1 MFRLRSFLLAL
12 AATAG
17 VGAYYLYTRP
27 VVVDVAR
34 VVQGLAVE
42 AVYASGTVEARTRVE
57 VKARTGGVVGEVY
70 AETGAHV
77 TRGQILAKID
87 NPRVRHELRQSRLD
101 LASAEAL
108 ASPDAPELM
117 QLAARARAL
126 ETELSL
132 ARSELA
138 RSEALLADGA
148 VPRAELERSRGR
160 VESVA
165 SSLAANEAEARARRI
180 HLHAERQLRA
190 ARVASQH
197 ERVDD
202 GLVRAPIEGVLLA
215 RTVEPG
221 EVVMENQVLF
231 RVGDTR
237 TLILELSVDEADV
250 ARISDGGES
259 PPTAAAI
266 TLAAYPRRTFEGHVL
281 EVMPEADRARKAFL
295 VKVAMAAQ
303 PRGLRSGMSAE
314 VDLVLSSRRGLLV
327 PTASELGGQVWSVRD
342 GRAYPAEL
350 EVGIR
355 DPVQLEVLAGLDE
368 GDQVVV
374 AGIDRLRPGVRVSP
388 REVPRTAPPR
398 DAHATART
406 PSQR

>member
-1 MFRLRSFLLAL
+1 VFRLRSFLLAL
-12 AATAG
+12 VAAAG
-17 VGAYYLYTRP
+17 AGAYYAYTRP
-27 VVVDVAR
+27 VVVDVAT
-34 VVQGLAVE
+34 VVQGLAVD

-57 VKARTGGVVGEVY
+57 VKARTSGLVGEVY
-70 AETGAHV
+70 AEAGAQV

-108 ASPDAPELM
+108 SSPDAPELM

-126 ETELSL
+126 ESELSL

-165 SSLAANEAEARARRI
+165 SSLAANEAEASARRI
-180 HLHAERQLRA
+180 HLHAERRLRA

-202 GLVRAPIEGVLLA
+202 GLVRAPIDGVLLA
-215 RTVEPG
+215 RSVEPG
-221 EVVMENQVLF
+221 EVVMESQVLF

-237 TLILELSVDEADV
+237 SLILELSVDEADV
-250 ARISDGGES
+250 ARISEGGES
-259 PPTAAAI
+259 PSTAAAI
-266 TLAAYPRRTFEGHVL
+266 TLAAYPRRTFEGHVIA
-281 EVMPEADRARKAFL
+281 VMPEADRTRKAFL
-295 VKVAMAAQ
+295 VKVAMDAP

-314 VDLVLSSRRGLLV
+314 VDLVLSSRRGLIV
-327 PTASELGGQVWSVRD
+327 PTASELGGHVWSVRD
-342 GRAYPAEL
+342 GRAYPTQLEL
-350 EVGIR
+350 GIR

-374 AGIDRLRPGVRVSP
+374 QGGDRLSPGVRVLP
-388 REVPRTAPPR
+388 REVPRPAPR
-398 DAHATART
+398 GDAHAMAGA
-406 PSQR
+406 PSRQ